1 MSKERL
7 ARVEQDLILYA
18 FKYAFNKDTFA
29 KEVVMDALI
38 HNWNHLSLRFVEV
51 LLNELNDLKYENPNY
66 ELWNR
71 LKSMLKILEV
81 ELNEQ
86 NQSET
91 K

>member
-18 FKYAFNKDTFA
+18 FKYAFNRDTFA
-29 KEVVMDALI
+29 KEIVMDSLI
-38 HNWNHLSLRFVEV
+38 HNWNHLSLRFVE
-51 LLNELNDLKYENPNY
+51 LLLEELQGLKYENPNY

-71 LKSMLKILEV
+71 LKAMLKILEV
-81 ELNEQ
+81 ELNDK

-91 K
+91 